1 MRWSMFSVC
10 VTTFGLGPVARDRA
24 TASRSIYSRG
34 TIARLRTRKFNC
46 RKAASLRPQDPR
58 FGGIDG
64 VGQETTWY
72 VP

>member
-1 MRWSMFSVC
+1 MI
-10 VTTFGLGPVARDRA
+10 TFRPGPFARDRA
-24 TASRSIYSRG
+24 AASRSIYSRE
-34 TIARLRTRKFNC
+34 THCSSPHENVNRREEPLRGLKT
-46 RKAASLRPQDPR
+46 PG